1 MWQLSVIKIVHV
13 NIFVKVC
20 FGFHTYKLY
29 CIYSKVFKKKRKK
42 KLCFIRFDASHFSAI

>member
-29 CIYSKVFKKKRKK
+29 CIYSKVLKKKKKRNFV
-42 KLCFIRFDASHFSAI
+42 LSDSMHLIFL